1 MNQVKNKRKSARS
14 TEHNDNREHGMERSA
29 RSYGSEERYSD
40 TGGTAR
46 AGSMQ
51 QGAADWDY
59 QKVKEVVGA
68 VYTLASLFLN
78 NEQKQRI
85 DKINRDVSSILGV
98 RSLGEWEPPQPL
110 LNIIGLSGGQGQS
123 GYHRAA

>member
-1 MNQVKNKRKSARS
+1 MNHPVKSKKRARS
-14 TEHNDNREHGMERSA
+14 TQHTQEGGAMERSHQ
-29 RSYGSEERYSD
+29 SYGDAERTSD
-40 TGGTAR
+40 MGKR
-46 AGSMQ
+46 AGAQ
-51 QGAADWDY
+51 QNDTEWDY

-78 NEQKQRI
+78 QEQKQRI

-110 LNIIGLSGGQGQS
+110 LNIIGLSSGTQSQG
-123 GYHRAA
+123 YNRAA